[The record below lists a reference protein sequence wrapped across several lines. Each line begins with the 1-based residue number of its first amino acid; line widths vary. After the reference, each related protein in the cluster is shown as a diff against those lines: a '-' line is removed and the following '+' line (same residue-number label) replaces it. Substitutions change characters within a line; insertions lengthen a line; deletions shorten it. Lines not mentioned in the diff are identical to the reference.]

1 MGEGL
6 IGDRIFF
13 NNDKFAIDINGE
25 VCKPTIKEDV
35 CKCIFFYKHK
45 EKWVRFECLLCGI
58 ENATDEKVESI
69 KQFAKGFFIKESE
82 KSMITDK
89 QGMEWIFKKLYDA
102 GWRYIVGG
110 LGEFL
115 YITQNKPTIVNGQ
128 FKNIGDNDNYK
139 CIDLKDILHDLDV
152 GEVICIAEE
161 LGIVN
166 WSEVPVDTP
175 IYVWDD
181 GNEKKLKRYFAF
193 YKDGRV
199 HTWGSGATSWSI
211 NDKDYVSDW
220 DYAELAEV

>member
-1 MGEGL
+1 MISDEQG
-6 IGDRIFF
+6 
-13 NNDKFAIDINGE
+13 K
-25 VCKPTIKEDV
+25 
-35 CKCIFFYKHK
+35 
-45 EKWVRFECLLCGI
+45 KWLL
-58 ENATDEKVESI
+58 
-69 KQFAKGFFIKESE
+69 Q
-82 KSMITDK
+82 
-89 QGMEWIFKKLYDA
+89 KLYDD
-102 GWRYIVGG
+102 GWRYLYGDYYGITCLTDKKPETDKFGSIIPGGDYRSVG
-110 LGEFL
+110 L
-115 YITQNKPTIVNGQ
+115 TKP
-128 FKNIGDNDNYK
+128 FFSE
-139 CIDLKDILHDLDV
+139 LKINQILN
-152 GEVICIAEE
+152 IAEE